1 MKTSWSK
8 RMVHYIRGIIIYE
21 LDIVGLQYLTIFVV
35 LLIYVCSVHGI
46 GTHIVFKGHHIS
58 AKDND

>member
-21 LDIVGLQYLTIFVV
+21 LDIVGLQYLTIVVV
-35 LLIYVCSVHGI
+35 LPIYFCSVRGI
-46 GTHIVFKGHHIS
+46 GIHTVFKPHQVS

>member
-8 RMVHYIRGIIIYE
+8 MMVYYIRGILIYE
-21 LDIVGLQYLTIFVV
+21 LDVVGLQYLTTVVV
-35 LLIYVCSVHGI
+35 LPIYFCSVRGI
-46 GTHIVFKGHHIS
+46 GTHTVFKPHQVS

>member
-21 LDIVGLQYLTIFVV
+21 LDVVSLQYLTIFVV
-35 LLIYVCSVHGI
+35 LLINFSSACGI
-46 GTHIVFKGHHIS
+46 GTHIVFKPHLVS

>member
-8 RMVHYIRGIIIYE
+8 RMVYYIRGIIIYE
-21 LDIVGLQYLTIFVV
+21 LDVVGLQYLTIFVV
-35 LLIYVCSVHGI
+35 LLIYFCSVRGI
-46 GTHIVFKGHHIS
+46 GIHTVFKAHQVS